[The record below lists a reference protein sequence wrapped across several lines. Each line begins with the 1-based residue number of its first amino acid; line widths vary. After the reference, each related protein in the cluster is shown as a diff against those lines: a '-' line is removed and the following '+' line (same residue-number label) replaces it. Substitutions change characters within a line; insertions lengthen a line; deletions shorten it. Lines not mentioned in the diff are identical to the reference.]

1 MADIGEKYFPC
12 PVKGWCVMCRR
23 LKVRFPVD
31 EGEPYFW
38 CPKQG
43 YHAKPSDVFE
53 DCDAFVYMIDDEREC
68 QNCVHFKLDK
78 YCAYNSRCMSLN
90 RYVAPH
96 DYVCEGYEEKKT
108 TETFENEKQ
117 ES

>member
-1 MADIGEKYFPC
+1 
-12 PVKGWCVMCRR
+12 MCRR
-23 LKVRFPVD
+23 LKVRFPRD
-31 EGEPYFW
+31 EGEPDFW

-43 YHAKPSDVFE
+43 YHAHQKHVVE
-53 DCDAFVYMIDDEREC
+53 DCDAFGYMMDDEREC